1 MHQPPVWPGSL
12 YEDLWWLERRTC
24 AGIAAAFFLVVNLVL
39 FVVAATDNLFN
50 VSMYTWWNFVFITV
64 WLAQVVA
71 GLWFEGK
78 LNTLIAMGITPIVMS
93 SVTLVPIIIVL
104 VIAINDEIYIKGSV
118 YQPIPGEDPYTF
130 KEIHT
135 GDWVMHGVP
144 FLEFIVIM
152 YIYYQSYMRMLFYH
166 FTRSRSRD
174 EVLLYF
180 FFFIFAAAL
189 PLVIYSIPADPLK
202 RYPTGLSLTASIA
215 IVGGL
220 MILTQSVW
228 LVGLLAQSRK
238 RVPAPQFYNRWLRDR
253 IALMKG

>member
-12 YEDLWWLERRTC
+12 YGDLWWLERRTC

-39 FVVAATDNLFN
+39 FIVTAANNLFN
-50 VSMYTWWNFVFITV
+50 VVMYTWWNFLIVTV
-64 WLAQVVA
+64 WLAQILV

-78 LNTLIAMGITPIVMS
+78 LNALIAMGITPIVLS

-104 VIAINDEIYIKGSV
+104 VIAINDEIYINGSV
-118 YQPIPGEDPYTF
+118 YQPIPGKKPYTF
-130 KEIHT
+130 GEIHT
-135 GDWVMHGVP
+135 GDWVLHPVP
-144 FLEFIVIM
+144 FVEVAVVM

-180 FFFIFAAAL
+180 FFFEFAGAL

-215 IVGGL
+215 IVGAL
-220 MILTQSVW
+220 MICTQSVW
-228 LVGLLAQSRK
+228 LVGLLAQTKK
-238 RVPAPQFYNRWLRDR
+238 RITAPQFYNRWLRDR